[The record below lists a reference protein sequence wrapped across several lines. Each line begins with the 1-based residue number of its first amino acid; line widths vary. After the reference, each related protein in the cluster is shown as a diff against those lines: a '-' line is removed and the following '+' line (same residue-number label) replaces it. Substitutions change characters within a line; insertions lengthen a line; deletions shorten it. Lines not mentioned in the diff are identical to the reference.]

1 MAKVI
6 AFCGAHGTGKSTI
19 VSELRKD
26 PRCICIDSVTRTQT
40 SQAERRI
47 DRRLK
52 DLDQT
57 QLNILEAI
65 KANAEKIRELKES
78 LPDDK
83 ILVMDRSSFDF
94 YAYSKNFFVKN
105 LLTHR
110 TMNEIE
116 DELPNLVDFIDLF
129 YYLPIEFNLVDD
141 GIRNMDEDLR
151 KGVDKVIREQLFWTG
166 RTVELNG
173 TLQKRMSKI
182 HTTLLGK
189 LKV

>member
-1 MAKVI
+1 MAKVV
-6 AFCGAHGTGKSTI
+6 AMCGAHGTGKSTI
-19 VSELRKD
+19 VNELRKD

-47 DRRLK
+47 DGKLK

-65 KANAEKIRELKES
+65 KVNAEKIRELKES

-83 ILVMDRSSFDF
+83 IIVMDRSSFDF

-105 LLTHR
+105 LLRHR
-110 TMNEIE
+110 TMNKIE
-116 DELPNLVDFIDLF
+116 DELPKLVDFIDLF

-141 GIRNMDEDLR
+141 GIRNMSEELR
-151 KGVDKVIREQLFWTG
+151 QGVDKVIREQLFWTG

>member
-19 VSELRKD
+19 VNELRKD

-65 KANAEKIRELKES
+65 KVNAEKIRELKES

-116 DELPNLVDFIDLF
+116 DELPKLVDFIDLF

>member
-19 VSELRKD
+19 VNELRKD

-47 DRRLK
+47 DRKLK

-65 KANAEKIRELKES
+65 KVNAEKIRELKES

-116 DELPNLVDFIDLF
+116 DELPKLVDFIDLF

>member
-19 VSELRKD
+19 VNELRKD

-47 DRRLK
+47 DKKLK

-65 KANAEKIRELKES
+65 KVNAEKIRELKES

-94 YAYSKNFFVKN
+94 YAYSKNFFAKN

-116 DELPNLVDFIDLF
+116 DELPNLVDFVDLF

-141 GIRNMDEDLR
+141 GVRNMDEDLR
-151 KGVDKVIREQLFWTG
+151 KGVDRVIREQLFWTG
-166 RTVELNG
+166 RTVELTG
-173 TLQKRMSKI
+173 TLQRRLNRI
-182 HTTLLGK
+182 NQTLWYHD
-189 LKV
+189 

>member
-6 AFCGAHGTGKSTI
+6 AMCGAHGTGKSTI
-19 VSELRKD
+19 VNELRKD

-65 KANAEKIRELKES
+65 KVNAEKIRELKES

-116 DELPNLVDFIDLF
+116 DELPKLVDFIDLF

-151 KGVDKVIREQLFWTG
+151 EGVDKVIKEQLFWTG

>member
-6 AFCGAHGTGKSTI
+6 AMCGAHGTGKSTI
-19 VSELRKD
+19 VNELRKD

-65 KANAEKIRELKES
+65 KVNAEKIRELKES

-116 DELPNLVDFIDLF
+116 DELPKLVDFIDLF

-151 KGVDKVIREQLFWTG
+151 QGVDKVIREQLFWTG

>member
-19 VSELRKD
+19 VNELRKD

-151 KGVDKVIREQLFWTG
+151 KGVDRVIREQLFWTG

-173 TLQKRMSKI
+173 TLQKRMRKI

>member
-6 AFCGAHGTGKSTI
+6 AMCGAHGTGKSTI
-19 VSELRKD
+19 VNELRKD

-40 SQAERRI
+40 SQAERRV
-47 DRRLK
+47 DGKLK

-65 KANAEKIRELKES
+65 KVNAEKIRELKES

-83 ILVMDRSSFDF
+83 IIVMDRSSFDF

-105 LLTHR
+105 LLRHR
-110 TMNEIE
+110 TMNKIE
-116 DELPNLVDFIDLF
+116 DELPKLVDFIDLF

-141 GIRNMDEDLR
+141 GIRNMSEELR
-151 KGVDKVIREQLFWTG
+151 QGVDKVIREQLFWTG